1 METTLARKKWFVPF
15 RMHIWHLTSF
25 PSKDVHTFS
34 MPINNQLST
43 DDSPFSFSTCCH
55 ISFLY
60 IFHVSSNCYCLLK
73 RLFIQQHSAAFAL
86 RTKSDVKEHDTKYCK
101 AHFLLQCLAS
111 CTGICHY
118 AYISLIYSYFLIA
131 SFHAFYICFFNLV
144 SINKNTTMP

>member
-34 MPINNQLST
+34 MPMSINNQLST

-73 RLFIQQHSAAFAL
+73 RLFTQQHSAAFAL
-86 RTKSDVKEHDTKYCK
+86 RTKSDVKEHVDNVHTEWHKILQSSLFVAMFGFMHWYLPLCIYIF
-101 AHFLLQCLAS
+101 FLNCFFPCLL
-111 CTGICHY
+111 Y
-118 AYISLIYSYFLIA
+118 VSLIW
-131 SFHAFYICFFNLV
+131 CR
-144 SINKNTTMP
+144 